1 MEDTVVPIV
10 IMTLLVGGP
19 IAAWIVSRVLAH
31 NEYMAMLRMGIVPPP
46 DSKAARRAAR
56 AGWMPP
62 PYPFGTAGQQ
72 PSAQDPYAPYGGY
85 MNYYAQRQLHR
96 GISVAL
102 IGLALLIAMGMIGR
116 GGFAFGPQLLPGLVV
131 TFVGLAQIINGV
143 LGGARVGGG
152 IPYQQQQQQQPGS
165 QSPFGQQQ
173 PGNGN
178 FGPPPSAPTGGSPYG
193 WRPGNVPEIEK
204 PAQPPDQR

>member
-10 IMTLLVGGP
+10 IMSLIIGGP

-46 DSKAARRAAR
+46 DSRAARRAAR
-56 AGWMPP
+56 AGWVPPNTFGSMPQS
-62 PYPFGTAGQQ
+62 GM
-72 PSAQDPYAPYGGY
+72 QDPYAQYGGY
-85 MNYYAQRQLHR
+85 VNYYAQRQLHR

-102 IGLALLIAMGMIGR
+102 IGLALLIALGLIGH
-116 GGFAFGPQLLPGLVV
+116 GGFMFGPQLLPGLLV

-143 LGGARVGGG
+143 LGGARIGGG
-152 IPYQQQQQQQPGS
+152 VPYQQPGS
-165 QSPFGQQQ
+165 GA
-173 PGNGN
+173 
-178 FGPPPSAPTGGSPYG
+178 FGPSPSSQASPPPTGAPTDSSPYG
-193 WRPGNVPEIEK
+193 WRPGNIPEIEK

>member
-1 MEDTVVPIV
+1 MDDTVVPIV

-56 AGWMPP
+56 AGWAPP
-62 PYPFGTAGQQ
+62 PNTFGAVPQGGM
-72 PSAQDPYAPYGGY
+72 QDPYAPYGGY
-85 MNYYAQRQLHR
+85 VNYYAQRQLHR

-102 IGLALLIAMGMIGR
+102 IGLALLIAMGLIGH
-116 GGFAFGPQLLPGLVV
+116 GGFMFGPQLLPGLIV
-131 TFVGLAQIINGV
+131 TFVGIAQIINGV
-143 LGGARVGGG
+143 LGGARIGGG
-152 IPYQQQQQQQPGS
+152 VPYQQQQQQPGA
-165 QSPFGQQQ
+165 QSPFGGQQ
-173 PGNGN
+173 GNGN
-178 FGPPPSAPTGGSPYG
+178 FGPTAAPPTGAPYG
-193 WRPGNVPEIEK
+193 WRPGNIPEIEK

>member
-10 IMTLLVGGP
+10 IMSLIIGGP

-46 DSKAARRAAR
+46 DSRAARRAAR
-56 AGWMPP
+56 AGWVPPNTFGSMP
-62 PYPFGTAGQQ
+62 Q
-72 PSAQDPYAPYGGY
+72 PGAQDPYAQYGGY
-85 MNYYAQRQLHR
+85 VNYYAQRQLHR

-102 IGLALLIAMGMIGR
+102 IGLALLIALGLIGH
-116 GGFAFGPQLLPGLVV
+116 GGFMFGPQLLPGLIV

-143 LGGARVGGG
+143 LGGARIGGG
-152 IPYQQQQQQQPGS
+152 VPY
-165 QSPFGQQQ
+165 QQ
-173 PGNGN
+173 PGNGGA
-178 FGPPPSAPTGGSPYG
+178 FGPPPSSSQSGAPSGAPADTSPYG
-193 WRPGNVPEIEK
+193 WRPGSVPEIEK